1 MEWTAEELQY
11 MQKETQIGLFFI
23 PSLKFHFDFKIN
35 YNNCRILEEVS
46 WDQKYVIYLQI
57 FFDVNERWQRCSDP
71 SLLTTCYNQ
80 MQSKKKTIPV
90 I

>member
-11 MQKETQIGLFFI
+11 MQKEMQIGLFFI
-23 PSLKFHFDFKIN
+23 PFHFDFKIN

-57 FFDVNERWQRCSDP
+57 YFDVNERWQRCTDP
-71 SLLTTCYNQ
+71 SLLTMYYNQ
-80 MQSKKKTIPV
+80 MQR
-90 I
+90 